1 MKILYTILKVLE
13 QLLDLIKSNQV
24 KKEQE
29 ENEKQ
34 KQQNEEDP
42 VEFFEGHFGINDFD
56 NNNGMLDDESDK
68 DKTWKASF
76 RIY

>member
-34 KQQNEEDP
+34 KQENEEDP
-42 VEFFEGHFGINDFD
+42 VDFFENHFGINDVD

-68 DKTWKASF
+68 DKT
-76 RIY
+76 

>member
-13 QLLDLIKSNQV
+13 KILNLIKSNQV

-42 VEFFEGHFGINDFD
+42 VDFFEGHFSRNDVD
-56 NNNGMLDDESDK
+56 NNNRLLDNESDK
-68 DKTWKASF
+68 DRTK
-76 RIY
+76 

>member
-13 QLLDLIKSNQV
+13 QILNLIKSNQV

-34 KQQNEEDP
+34 KQKNEEDP
-42 VEFFEGHFGINDFD
+42 VEFFENHFGSNDVD
-56 NNNGMLDDESDK
+56 NNNGVLDNKSDK
-68 DKTWKASF
+68 DRAE
-76 RIY
+76 